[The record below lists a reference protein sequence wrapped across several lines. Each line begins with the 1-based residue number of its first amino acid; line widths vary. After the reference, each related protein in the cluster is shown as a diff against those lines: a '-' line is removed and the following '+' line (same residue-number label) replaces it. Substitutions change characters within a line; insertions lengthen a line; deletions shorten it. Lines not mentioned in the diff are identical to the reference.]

1 MQRFSVLLFVSSK
14 QTRCFEFTSQMAE
27 MAEYRFRAAKTFEQE
42 EKCVASAIPKST
54 QYKNK
59 WAVGIFEQWQKVRV
73 PKVATLEPGGLF
85 KNYDLHK
92 VQSLEFP
99 LLEMDAL
106 SLNYWLAKFIQEVA
120 KPSKERYPPRTIY
133 QIVCGIRRFME
144 EKNANLDFNLLD
156 ASDKRCSSVAFIVI
170 ICSHI
175 VIVQLNSRLCLFS
188 CRFSI
193 LRRVLDVEMK
203 EGTRLGIGIANKKEE
218 KQPVNE
224 EDERKFWTLGLLG
237 NHQSKSLLN
246 TVYFYNGK
254 LFGLRASE
262 HRSISL
268 NNFEIGD
275 NYIRFEENV
284 SKTFHGGLL
293 DLKYEPRVV
302 RHICHEVG
310 EKHDPCLVD
319 MYRLY
324 VGLVECIG
332 KDMEAFYFR
341 PNAKKFSFDK
351 SPVGVNTLNQI
362 LPTMCK
368 AAGLKRKTSHS
379 LRVTCASTLFNAG
392 VDSKLIRDRTGHKS
406 DALLKYEKPE
416 EKVISK
422 VSAIL
427 GPKCASQDKN
437 EPNDK
442 VMPIEKEFNLEKDT
456 AFCFGDFNN
465 CNVTFNVNSK

>member
-1 MQRFSVLLFVSSK
+1 MQLFSVLLFVSSK

-175 VIVQLNSRLCLFS
+175 V
-188 CRFSI
+188 
-193 LRRVLDVEMK
+193 
-203 EGTRLGIGIANKKEE
+203 
-218 KQPVNE
+218 
-224 EDERKFWTLGLLG
+224 
-237 NHQSKSLLN
+237 
-246 TVYFYNGK
+246 
-254 LFGLRASE
+254 
-262 HRSISL
+262 
-268 NNFEIGD
+268 
-275 NYIRFEENV
+275 
-284 SKTFHGGLL
+284 
-293 DLKYEPRVV
+293 
-302 RHICHEVG
+302 
-310 EKHDPCLVD
+310 
-319 MYRLY
+319 
-324 VGLVECIG
+324 
-332 KDMEAFYFR
+332 
-341 PNAKKFSFDK
+341 
-351 SPVGVNTLNQI
+351 
-362 LPTMCK
+362 
-368 AAGLKRKTSHS
+368 
-379 LRVTCASTLFNAG
+379 
-392 VDSKLIRDRTGHKS
+392 
-406 DALLKYEKPE
+406 
-416 EKVISK
+416 
-422 VSAIL
+422 
-427 GPKCASQDKN
+427 
-437 EPNDK
+437 
-442 VMPIEKEFNLEKDT
+442 
-456 AFCFGDFNN
+456 
-465 CNVTFNVNSK
+465 